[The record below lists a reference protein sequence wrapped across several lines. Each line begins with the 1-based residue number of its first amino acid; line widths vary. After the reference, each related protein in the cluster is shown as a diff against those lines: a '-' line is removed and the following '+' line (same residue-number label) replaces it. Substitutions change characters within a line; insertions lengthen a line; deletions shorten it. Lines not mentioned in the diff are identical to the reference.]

1 MIHLYFPGR
10 GDLIGS
16 DCLTQ
21 EEVIK
26 TNACV
31 KALTYCDLQYIS
43 LKGLREVLGLYPD
56 YAQKFI
62 TEIRHD
68 LTYNLRDGHNMQVR
82 QGSSIYPSRH
92 PSIHVILFPSLIQ
105 LLHIFKLR
113 IKSTTWMSSLLFN
126 IRLDAGNCFG
136 CFFVSQVHRDVHLS
150 LWWDFYWQGMN
161 E

>member
-1 MIHLYFPGR
+1 MTYYFPGR

-16 DCLTQ
+16 DFLTH

-43 LKGLREVLGLYPD
+43 LKGLREVLSLYPD

-68 LTYNLRDGHNMQVR
+68 LTYNLRDGHNTEV
-82 QGSSIYPSRH
+82 
-92 PSIHVILFPSLIQ
+92 
-105 LLHIFKLR
+105 
-113 IKSTTWMSSLLFN
+113 
-126 IRLDAGNCFG
+126 
-136 CFFVSQVHRDVHLS
+136 
-150 LWWDFYWQGMN
+150 WQGWSIRAYMHACVHPLIYSPGHMTLC
-161 E
+161 EAYGTIFFPLVSSAPAAEY

>member
-1 MIHLYFPGR
+1 MLVDISTLTLIFLFLGR

-56 YAQKFI
+56 YAQKFL
-62 TEIRHD
+62 TEIQHD
-68 LTYNLRDGHNMQVR
+68 LTYNLREGHSTEV
-82 QGSSIYPSRH
+82 SIYLSIYPA
-92 PSIHVILFPSLIQ
+92 L
-105 LLHIFKLR
+105 
-113 IKSTTWMSSLLFN
+113 
-126 IRLDAGNCFG
+126 
-136 CFFVSQVHRDVHLS
+136 
-150 LWWDFYWQGMN
+150 
-161 E
+161 

>member
-1 MIHLYFPGR
+1 MIYLYFPGR

-68 LTYNLRDGHNMQVR
+68 LTYNLRDGHNLQV
-82 QGSSIYPSRH
+82 
-92 PSIHVILFPSLIQ
+92 
-105 LLHIFKLR
+105 
-113 IKSTTWMSSLLFN
+113 
-126 IRLDAGNCFG
+126 
-136 CFFVSQVHRDVHLS
+136 
-150 LWWDFYWQGMN
+150 
-161 E
+161 

>member
-1 MIHLYFPGR
+1 MCFSGR

-43 LKGLREVLGLYPD
+43 LKGLREVLCLYPD
-56 YAQKFI
+56 YAQKFV
-62 TEIRHD
+62 TEIQHD
-68 LTYNLRDGHNMQVR
+68 LTYNLREGNSTEV
-82 QGSSIYPSRH
+82 PSRLQQ
-92 PSIHVILFPSLIQ
+92 P
-105 LLHIFKLR
+105 
-113 IKSTTWMSSLLFN
+113 
-126 IRLDAGNCFG
+126 A
-136 CFFVSQVHRDVHLS
+136 
-150 LWWDFYWQGMN
+150 

>member
-1 MIHLYFPGR
+1 MVDTSCCCWRKCAGIELLPTSLRFAGR

-16 DCLTQ
+16 DFLTQ

-43 LKGLREVLGLYPD
+43 LKGLREVLSLYPD

-68 LTYNLRDGHNMQVR
+68 LTYNLRDAHDTQVQR
-82 QGSSIYPSRH
+82 GGS
-92 PSIHVILFPSLIQ
+92 
-105 LLHIFKLR
+105 LR
-113 IKSTTWMSSLLFN
+113 PPARPFTH
-126 IRLDAGNCFG
+126 LD
-136 CFFVSQVHRDVHLS
+136 
-150 LWWDFYWQGMN
+150 M
-161 E
+161 

>member
-1 MIHLYFPGR
+1 MVLKELVAALSMVLIAPFSYSLALTLKIQPLSFCPSPSPGR

-56 YAQKFI
+56 YAQKFL
-62 TEIRHD
+62 TEIQHD
-68 LTYNLRDGHNMQVR
+68 LTYNLREGH
-82 QGSSIYPSRH
+82 
-92 PSIHVILFPSLIQ
+92 
-105 LLHIFKLR
+105 
-113 IKSTTWMSSLLFN
+113 STEVLPVYN
-126 IRLDAGNCFG
+126 
-136 CFFVSQVHRDVHLS
+136 
-150 LWWDFYWQGMN
+150 
-161 E
+161 

>member
-1 MIHLYFPGR
+1 MKCGEIIYILYLQQQLQPYLYLCIPGR

-43 LKGLREVLGLYPD
+43 LKGLREVLCLYPD

-62 TEIRHD
+62 TEIQHD
-68 LTYNLRDGHNMQVR
+68 LTYNLREGHNTEVR
-82 QGSSIYPSRH
+82 ER
-92 PSIHVILFPSLIQ
+92 
-105 LLHIFKLR
+105 
-113 IKSTTWMSSLLFN
+113 LLFRFLYTHGISSFWLHN
-126 IRLDAGNCFG
+126 MVACVIYS
-136 CFFVSQVHRDVHLS
+136 FVD
-150 LWWDFYWQGMN
+150 
-161 E
+161 

>member
-1 MIHLYFPGR
+1 MRSDLRHILYHQPQLHPFLYLCVPGR

-43 LKGLREVLGLYPD
+43 LKGLREVLSLYPD

-62 TEIRHD
+62 TEIQHD
-68 LTYNLRDGHNMQVR
+68 LTYNLREGHNTEVPLWLMLTNMCD
-82 QGSSIYPSRH
+82 IKLLATLH
-92 PSIHVILFPSLIQ
+92 CCFCHFTSLRCDN
-105 LLHIFKLR
+105 LGFE
-113 IKSTTWMSSLLFN
+113 
-126 IRLDAGNCFG
+126 G
-136 CFFVSQVHRDVHLS
+136 
-150 LWWDFYWQGMN
+150 
-161 E
+161 

>member
-1 MIHLYFPGR
+1 MFLYFPGR

-16 DCLTQ
+16 DFLTQ

-43 LKGLREVLGLYPD
+43 LKGLREVLSLYPD

-68 LTYNLRDGHNMQVR
+68 LTYNLRDSHNTEVQ
-82 QGSSIYPSRH
+82 QGGSIHPSNIH
-92 PSIHVILFPSLIQ
+92 PSIYSPRHVTLCEARVLCTQ
-105 LLHIFKLR
+105 HLLLNIKTSSGQMMHIIPPRR
-113 IKSTTWMSSLLFN
+113 ICLQCAIFLAMAST
-126 IRLDAGNCFG
+126 
-136 CFFVSQVHRDVHLS
+136 VS
-150 LWWDFYWQGMN
+150 FY
-161 E
+161 

>member
-1 MIHLYFPGR
+1 MHLLHYGSYISFQVKYVTQCMCLCFPGR

-43 LKGLREVLGLYPD
+43 LKGLREVLCLYSD

-62 TEIRHD
+62 TEIQHD
-68 LTYNLRDGHNMQVR
+68 LTYNLREGHSTEVR
-82 QGSSIYPSRH
+82 EWPM
-92 PSIHVILFPSLIQ
+92 LF
-105 LLHIFKLR
+105 
-113 IKSTTWMSSLLFN
+113 
-126 IRLDAGNCFG
+126 
-136 CFFVSQVHRDVHLS
+136 
-150 LWWDFYWQGMN
+150 
-161 E
+161 